1 MSEQNVSLRDHD
13 DAMED
18 LYKKR
23 PEVKKEM
30 EKDDPLLNLRKEIL
44 DLRIDKGISQSELAE
59 KAGTK
64 QTVISR
70 IERGTCEP
78 TITTIKKIAD
88 ALEKDL
94 KIKLES

>member
-1 MSEQNVSLRDHD
+1 MNDKNISLRNHEE
-13 DAMED
+13 AMKN

-23 PEVKKEM
+23 PEVKKEI
-30 EKDDPLLNLRKEIL
+30 EKNDPLLNLRKEIL
-44 DLRIDKGISQSELAE
+44 DLRINKGISQTELAE

-78 TITTIKKIAD
+78 TITTIQKIAK
-88 ALEKDL
+88 ALDKDL